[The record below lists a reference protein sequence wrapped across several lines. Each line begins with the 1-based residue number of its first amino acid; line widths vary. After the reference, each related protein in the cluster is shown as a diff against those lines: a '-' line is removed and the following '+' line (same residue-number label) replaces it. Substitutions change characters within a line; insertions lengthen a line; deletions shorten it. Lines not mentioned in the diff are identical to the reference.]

1 MAKEIQDGTQII
13 SKELA
18 MNQTH
23 LNALRIMPV
32 LAVTTLVLFTTL
44 PPANATTVGPMQA
57 ATVTGTPVLAVVRIE
72 PVQST
77 VTAGETF
84 TVSVMIDDA
93 SDLECFQFKLLY
105 NPIVVTV
112 DTVTVSDFLGSTGR
126 TVIPVGP
133 LIDNEAGR
141 TVFAAISI
149 GPAPGASGT
158 GELAVIHLTAQD
170 VGESPLDLLSV
181 KIGGS
186 ITVEDGSVVVNPAL
200 TPVPTRTPTV
210 TPTITPTPIS
220 PPAFSIMRIDPP
232 QSTVMAGETF
242 TVSVMIDEANNLGA
256 FQFDLRYTAAI
267 VTVEDVTVGEFLG
280 SPGRAVIPLGP
291 HIDNQAGR
299 TVFAACTLGLQPGPN
314 GTGVLATVSLT
325 AQGEGQSPLDLQ
337 NAQVVGTDAKPQVVT
352 VEDGLVMVESTPT
365 SPPDPN
371 WTPTPTP
378 EPVIAVSPGE
388 APGGDELTFTGSGFT
403 PNGLIEDLSAD
414 PNQAHQSFGYFQ
426 ADASGGFVRRHNW
439 AGDSPEGT
447 YTYLAFDFT
456 KLSWATVE
464 FEMIRYRVYLPVVF
478 Q

>member
-1 MAKEIQDGTQII
+1 MGKKRQINAALAKQKKLIGL
-13 SKELA
+13 LA
-18 MNQTH
+18 FV
-23 LNALRIMPV
+23 V
-32 LAVTTLVLFTTL
+32 LPAAIYLLLFGSPL
-44 PPANATTVGPMQA
+44 WA
-57 ATVTGTPVLAVVRIE
+57 APSLSTPETNLAQQSPTVRIE

-77 VTAGETF
+77 VTVGEMF

-112 DTVTVSDFLGSTGR
+112 DTVTVGDFPGSTGR
-126 TVIPVGP
+126 TVIPVSP

-149 GPAPGASGT
+149 GTAPEADGT
-158 GELAVIHLTAQD
+158 GELAVIRLTAQD
-170 VGESPLDLLSV
+170 VGESPLELAV
-181 KIGGS
+181 FEIGAP
-186 ITVEDGSVVVNPAL
+186 ITVEDSSVAVDPAL
-200 TPVPTRTPTV
+200 TPVPTRTPTA
-210 TPTITPTPIS
+210 TPTITPTPMP
-220 PPAFSIMRIDPP
+220 PPASAIMRIDPP

-242 TVSVMIDEANNLGA
+242 TVSVMIDDASDLGA
-256 FQFDLRYTAAI
+256 FQCTLLYVPAV
-267 VTVEDVTVGEFLG
+267 VTVEDVMVGEFLETT
-280 SPGRAVIPLGP
+280 GRTVIPLGP
-291 HIDNQAGR
+291 YIDNQVGR
-299 TVFAACTLGLQPGPN
+299 TTFAACTLGLQPGPN
-314 GTGVLATVSLT
+314 GTGVLATVSFT
-325 AQGEGQSPLDLQ
+325 AQGEGESRLDLQ
-337 NAQVVGTDAKPQVVT
+337 NAQVVDTTSDLQVVT
-352 VEDGLVMVESTPT
+352 AEGGLVVVESTPT
-365 SPPDPN
+365 PTPDPN

-426 ADASGGFVRRHNW
+426 ADASGRFVRRHNW

-464 FEMIRYRVYLPVVF
+464 FEMIRYRVYLPSVF

>member
-1 MAKEIQDGTQII
+1 MK
-13 SKELA
+13 
-18 MNQTH
+18 QTH
-23 LNALRIMPV
+23 INALRIMPV

-44 PPANATTVGPMQA
+44 PPASATTVGPMQA
-57 ATVTGTPVLAVVRIE
+57 ATVTGTPVPAVVRIE
-72 PVQST
+72 PAQSM
-77 VTAGETF
+77 VTAGETL
-84 TVSVMIDDA
+84 TVSVMIDNA
-93 SDLECFQFKLLY
+93 NDLVDFLWELVY
-105 NPIVVTV
+105 NPTVVTV
-112 DTVTVSDFLGSTGR
+112 DAVRVSDFLGSTGR
-126 TVIPVGP
+126 TVIPASP
-133 LIDNEAGR
+133 LIDNGAGR

-181 KIGGS
+181 GVGNS
-186 ITVEDGSVVVNPAL
+186 ITVQDGSVVVDPAL

-210 TPTITPTPIS
+210 TPTITPTPMPLS
-220 PPAFSIMRIDPP
+220 AFAIMRIDPP

-242 TVSVMIDEANNLGA
+242 TVSVMIDDATDLGA
-256 FQFDLRYTAAI
+256 FQFTLLYAPAV

-291 HIDNQAGR
+291 RIDNQAGR
-299 TVFAACTLGLQPGPN
+299 TVFGACTLGLQPGPN
-314 GTGVLATVSLT
+314 GAGVLATVNFI
-325 AQGEGQSPLDLQ
+325 AQGEGQSALDLQ
-337 NAQVVGTDAKPQVVT
+337 NVLVLDTGGNSQVASI
-352 VEDGLVMVESTPT
+352 EDGSVVVESTPT
-365 SPPDPN
+365 PTPDPN

-426 ADASGGFVRRHNW
+426 ADASGRFVRRHSW

-478 Q
+478 R

>member
-1 MAKEIQDGTQII
+1 MSEKKQVIGMTKLIGALAFVILTAAIYLLLIDSPLWAAPLVFPHETDRTQQD
-13 SKELA
+13 
-18 MNQTH
+18 
-23 LNALRIMPV
+23 
-32 LAVTTLVLFTTL
+32 TT
-44 PPANATTVGPMQA
+44 
-57 ATVTGTPVLAVVRIE
+57 VRIE
-72 PVQST
+72 PAQST

-126 TVIPVGP
+126 TVIPVSP

-149 GPAPGASGT
+149 GPAPEADGT
-158 GELAVIHLTAQD
+158 GELAVIRLTAQD
-170 VGESPLDLLSV
+170 VGESLLELAV
-181 KIGGS
+181 VEIGAP

-200 TPVPTRTPTV
+200 TPVPTRTPTA

-220 PPAFSIMRIDPP
+220 PPTSATMRIAPP
-232 QSTVMAGETF
+232 QSTAMAGETF
-242 TVSVMIDEANNLGA
+242 TVSVMIDDASDLGA
-256 FQFDLRYTAAI
+256 FQCTLLYAPDV
-267 VTVEDVTVGEFLG
+267 VTVEDVMVGEFLG
-280 SPGRAVIPLGP
+280 STGRTVIPLGP
-291 HIDNQAGR
+291 HIDNQAGG
-299 TVFAACTLGLQPGPN
+299 TTFGAFTLGLQPSLN
-314 GTGVLATVSLT
+314 GTGVLATVGLT
-325 AQGEGQSPLDLQ
+325 AQGGGESPLDLQ
-337 NAQVVGTDAKPQVVT
+337 NAQVADTNSDIQIVT

-365 SPPDPN
+365 PPPDPN

-378 EPVIAVSPGE
+378 QPVIVVSPGE

-403 PNGLIEDLSAD
+403 PKGLIEDLCAD
-414 PNQAHQSFGYFQ
+414 PSQAHQSFGYFQ
-426 ADASGGFVRRHNW
+426 ADASGKFVRRHNW

-456 KLSWATVE
+456 KLSWGTVE

-478 Q
+478 R